1 MVKTAYVSRGEAGG
15 HRRCRAASP
24 PCRGGATSSAPTHS
38 ISSSSP
44 PATTPWRQA
53 AGIQDDAA
61 SFLPFRALL
70 FGSGARLRELRRE
83 DEAAAPALLP
93 LLDIV
98 ETDKNEAKKVGS
110 CVRRQTPF
118 IMYTQTRS
126 HTSMHT
132 DGCRPAT
139 SPKRESGT
147 TVPSSGQWMAV
158 MRKER
163 RNHQGS
169 GEGEA
174 QSSRQRQRR
183 RRGEIIDNPFLS
195 LPSLSFLSLSPPSF
209 FPPPSLLFV
218 RGLGKCN

>member
-98 ETDKNEAKKVGS
+98 CRFPFSAMSQACNHLCACS
-110 CVRRQTPF
+110 CV
-118 IMYTQTRS
+118 S
-126 HTSMHT
+126 
-132 DGCRPAT
+132 
-139 SPKRESGT
+139 
-147 TVPSSGQWMAV
+147 V
-158 MRKER
+158 
-163 RNHQGS
+163 
-169 GEGEA
+169 
-174 QSSRQRQRR
+174 
-183 RRGEIIDNPFLS
+183 
-195 LPSLSFLSLSPPSF
+195 
-209 FPPPSLLFV
+209 FV
-218 RGLGKCN
+218 CT